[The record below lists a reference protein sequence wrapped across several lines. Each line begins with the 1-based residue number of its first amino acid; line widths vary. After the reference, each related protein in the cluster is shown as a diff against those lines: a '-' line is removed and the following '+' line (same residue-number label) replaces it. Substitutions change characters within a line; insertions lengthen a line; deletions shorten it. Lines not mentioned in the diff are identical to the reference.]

1 MNNGEIITVTGYN
14 RSKANEVFEHLD
26 INDATKAEYQRRL
39 TMFLDYVEAEGLTVN
54 TFLNYKRLLGSRED
68 LSVSSKN
75 KYLTAARIFMREL
88 HRQGVMPVDITPNVR
103 NFRQGKYHKKDGLTE
118 QDIELVRDWC
128 YMHYDNFRDVAI
140 TSLLLYQGL
149 RQIEITRLNWEDI
162 NLKKKVMMIKG
173 KGRDDKEPVFLHDDV
188 VLALIRLQYQVQEK
202 RGYGYGMKEDRL
214 RGAVFRSKT
223 YTGQY
228 KRLTTRGVRLVFQK
242 MFVEVGIEGKAV
254 HGFRHYYVTK
264 LLKAYKGDV
273 MTVMKYTR
281 HRSPQM
287 LEVYNDQIIQAED
300 LPKFFKTFDNVKLV
314 V

>member
-1 MNNGEIITVTGYN
+1 MINSEIITVKGYN
-14 RSKANEVFEHLD
+14 RAKANEVFEHLD
-26 INDATKAEYQRRL
+26 IIDATKAEYQRRL
-39 TMFLDYVEAEGLTVN
+39 TLFLDYVEVEELTVN

-88 HRQGVMPVDITPNVR
+88 HRHGVMPMDITPNVR

-118 QDIELVRDWC
+118 QDVELVRDWC
-128 YMHYDNFRDVAI
+128 YMHSENFRDVAI
-140 TSLLLYQGL
+140 TSLLLYLGL
-149 RQIEITRLNWEDI
+149 RQVEITRLNWEDI
-162 NLKKKVMMIKG
+162 NLKKKVIMIRG

-188 VLALIRLQYQVQEK
+188 ALALLRLCYAVQDK
-202 RGYGYGMKEDRL
+202 RGYSYGNDERL

-228 KRLTTRGVRLVFQK
+228 KRLTTRGLRLVIQK
-242 MFVEVGIEGKAV
+242 MFVEVGIEGKST

-287 LEVYNDQIIQAED
+287 LEVYNDRIIQETD
-300 LPKFFKTFDNVKLV
+300 LPRYFKTFDNVKLV